1 MRRGGQVVA
10 VAVTDQA
17 PIFELAVACEV
28 FGVDRTDLVDP
39 WYEMRLCASQPGAL
53 HTAAGLRLETTYGLD
68 ELTSADTVL
77 VSACARPVQLAPPEP
92 LLEALREAHQRGAR
106 IASICSGVY
115 LLAAAGLLDGRPDP
129 THWVAAPEFARRWAE
144 GQ

>member
-1 MRRGGQVVA
+1 MGRGGQVVA

-77 VSACARPVQLAPPEP
+77 VCACARAVPLTQRAQRVECVQ
-92 LLEALREAHQRGAR
+92 
-106 IASICSGVY
+106 S
-115 LLAAAGLLDGRPDP
+115 
-129 THWVAAPEFARRWAE
+129 
-144 GQ
+144 